1 MTTRYHTLT
10 GGAASHYIE
19 GIFCLEVALLSQG
32 IWLENETVVRDS
44 RGGYE
49 IFDVVKEGDGIA
61 VEVEDFEEPC
71 IQRYVFSKEAALPV
85 GRQRGCC
92 IHDEGI

>member
-32 IWLENETVVRDS
+32 IWLE
-44 RGGYE
+44 
-49 IFDVVKEGDGIA
+49 KE
-61 VEVEDFEEPC
+61 F
-71 IQRYVFSKEAALPV
+71 AAGLLV
-85 GRQRGCC
+85 
-92 IHDEGI
+92 